1 MFDSQNIDRTYQAIQ
16 KTKNY
21 LFQEI
26 GYTMATPCNG
36 ITECFDKSDEN
47 DCNFPNWLLPS
58 LLALAA
64 VVLIITCFISLQI
77 QVKQAINCIMQDSR
91 WRLATQNTNS
101 RILCMT
107 SEKLMKV
114 ASFIENGNVD
124 EINKL
129 LINEMKAHGNEAEV
143 MCCMKV
149 INF

>member
-1 MFDSQNIDRTYQAIQ
+1 
-16 KTKNY
+16 
-21 LFQEI
+21 
-26 GYTMATPCNG
+26 MATPCNG

-47 DCNFPNWLLPS
+47 DCDFPNWLLPS

-64 VVLIITCFISLQI
+64 IVLIITCFITLQI
-77 QVKQAINCIMQDSR
+77 HANQAINCIMQDSR

-101 RILCMT
+101 RILCIT

-114 ASFIENGNVD
+114 ASFIENGNID

-149 INF
+149 IKFCYARI

>member
-1 MFDSQNIDRTYQAIQ
+1 
-16 KTKNY
+16 
-21 LFQEI
+21 
-26 GYTMATPCNG
+26 MATPCNG

-47 DCNFPNWLLPS
+47 DCDFPNWLLPS

-64 VVLIITCFISLQI
+64 IVLIITCFISLQI
-77 QVKQAINCIMQDSR
+77 HANQAINCIMQDSR

-101 RILCMT
+101 QILCIT

-114 ASFIENGNVD
+114 ASFIENGNID

-149 INF
+149 INQLLKDMC